1 MRRSRIIIG
10 LGLALGVG
18 PAGTGARAEG
28 PTYHKEVAAILQE
41 NCQEC
46 HRPGQVAPFALLTY
60 EQARKRAADIVQV
73 TGERVMPPW
82 PASTSFG
89 GPFRDERVL
98 ADAEVATLRKWLEA
112 GCPEGD
118 PEGRTPAEGVHL
130 GLAAG
135 RAGPGPDDGRGVRAG
150 GLGRR

>member
-10 LGLALGVG
+10 LGLGLALGVG
-18 PAGTGARAEG
+18 PAVSGARAEG
-28 PTYHKEVAAILQE
+28 PTYHKDVAAILQA

-46 HRPGQVAPFALLTY
+46 HRPRQVAPFALLTY
-60 EQARKRAADIVQV
+60 EQGRKRAADIVQV

-98 ADAEVATLRKWLEA
+98 ADAEVETLRKWMEA
-112 GCPEGD
+112 GS
-118 PEGRTPAEGVHL
+118 
-130 GLAAG
+130 
-135 RAGPGPDDGRGVRAG
+135 PGGAP
-150 GLGRR
+150 